1 METKDRITNNRAVPM
16 ETVWRNAYKSA
27 CVEIG
32 MLKSEIEEL
41 KDTLAMRDRAI
52 KDFKKWQEK
61 ARRNTIDFWKSEA
74 MKLAKDVPEQ
84 EEVQAIFNFLGRRQ
98 MFLKRIHKL
107 ESAYR
112 KMQSEAEIM
121 KKIKERRQQQQKQ

>member
-1 METKDRITNNRAVPM
+1 MKDRVTNNRAVPM

-41 KDTLAMRDRAI
+41 KDTLARRDKAI
-52 KDFKKWQEK
+52 NDFKKWQEK
-61 ARRNTIDFWKSEA
+61 VRRNTIDFWKSEA
-74 MKLAKDVPEQ
+74 MKLADDVPEQ
-84 EEVQAIFNFLGRRQ
+84 EEVQSIFQFLERRQ
-98 MFLKRIHKL
+98 AFLKRIHRL

-112 KMQSEAEIM
+112 KMASEAEIM
-121 KKIKERRQQQQKQ
+121 KKIKERRLQQQKQ